1 MDNNFLYTEKLAVG
15 YSGKIII
22 DNINLS
28 VKQGQI
34 TTLIGPNGAGKST
47 ILKSI
52 IRQLEKISGA
62 VFIDGKNS
70 DNISG
75 KELAKIMSVL
85 MTERMEAELMTCADT
100 VKTGRYPY
108 TGQLGILSD
117 NDKIKVSEAMDL
129 THVTEISDQN
139 FNRIS
144 DGQRQRVMLARA
156 ICQEPDILV
165 LDEPTSFL
173 DIRHKLEM
181 LNILKMLVREKN
193 IAVIMSMHELDL
205 AQRISDYI
213 VCIGENGI
221 DKYGTPDEIF
231 TAEYIGRLYGITPLC
246 YDENYG
252 TAELEM
258 PKGIPQ
264 IFVIAG
270 GGTGIKTFRKLQ
282 RLNIPFITGVIHE
295 NDIDF
300 PAAKALAAEVISEKS
315 FEPISDKNI
324 EKAAEKIDL
333 CRGVICC
340 TNNFGTMNM
349 GNKKLKEYAQKQNKL
364 KNAY

>member
-1 MDNNFLYTEKLAVG
+1 MENSFLRTEDLAVG
-15 YSGKIII
+15 YAGKILI
-22 DNINLS
+22 DNISIS

-52 IRQLEKISGA
+52 IRQLEKISGT
-62 VFIDGKNS
+62 VFIDGRNA
-70 DNISG
+70 DGISG
-75 KELAKIMSVL
+75 KELAKIMSAL
-85 MTERMEAELMTCADT
+85 MTERMEAELMTCADA

-108 TGQLGILSD
+108 TGQLGILSEH
-117 NDKIKVSEAMDL
+117 DKIKVSEAMEL
-129 THVTEISDQN
+129 TRVSEISDRN

-181 LNILKMLVREKN
+181 LNILKMLVRTKN

-205 AQRISDYI
+205 AQRISDYT
-213 VCIGENGI
+213 VCVGENEI

-231 TAEYIGRLYGITPLC
+231 TAEYIGKLYGIAPPC
-246 YDENYG
+246 YNENYG
-252 TAELEM
+252 TAELET
-258 PKGIPQ
+258 PKGTPQ
-264 IFVIAG
+264 VFVIAG
-270 GGTGIKTFRKLQ
+270 GGSGIKTFRKLQ

-300 PAAKALAAEVISEKS
+300 PAAKALAAEVIAERS
-315 FEPISDKNI
+315 FEPISNKSI

-333 CRGVICC
+333 CREVICC
-340 TNNFGTMNM
+340 VNNFGTMNI
-349 GNKKLKEYAQKQNKL
+349 GNKKLKEYAEKQNKL
-364 KNAY
+364 KIG